1 MNYRT
6 MLLATAAVL
15 FSSQAMAADITNPFF
30 TPNKGQI
37 VSDTN
42 VGYYRVKAKHD
53 GGALEGYYAA
63 ETLEYGITDKFS
75 INGTI
80 ANMFDT
86 QGEYNNDHNF
96 AYQIGAKY
104 NTNCDKVLFQVAA
117 NYMTFEPQ
125 SWYGSEATN
134 HWYKRLDGEIK
145 LGYDMGNGL
154 TPYASYIISGNIDD
168 GDRDLDQSVKI
179 GAHKYFGKY
188 ALDLGLRYNFSTDGG
203 NNLYEGSY
211 NDLWAEAAADYYVKE
226 NIAVGIYGSYRIDGS
241 YDKNLDYAYTAGAH
255 LKVLF

>member
-15 FSSQAMAADITNPFF
+15 FSSQAMAADITNPFY

-42 VGYYRVKAKHD
+42 VGYYRTKAKHD
-53 GGALEGYYAA
+53 GGVAEGYYAA

-86 QGEYNNDHNF
+86 QGDYNNDHNF

-104 NTNCDKVLFQVAA
+104 NTNCDKILFQVAA
-117 NYMTFEPQ
+117 NYTTYEPQ
-125 SWYGSEATN
+125 SWYGSRETN
-134 HWYKRLDGEIK
+134 HWFKALDAEIK

-154 TPYASYIISGNIDD
+154 TPYASYALGSEIDT
-168 GDRDLDQSVKI
+168 GDRYLIQSFKV

-188 ALDLGLRYNFSTDGG
+188 ALDLAARYDYSTDGK
-203 NNLYEGSY
+203 NVNQ
-211 NDLWAEAAADYYVKE
+211 WWVEAAADYYIKE
-226 NIAVGIYGSYRIDGS
+226 NIAVGIYGDYFIDGTDS
-241 YDKNLDYAYTAGAH
+241 RDIDYDYSAGAH

>member
-42 VGYYRVKAKHD
+42 VGYYREKPKH
-53 GGALEGYYAA
+53 GGDVSEGYYAA

-104 NTNCDKVLFQVAA
+104 NTNCDKVLFQIAA
-117 NYMTFEPQ
+117 NYTTYEPQ
-125 SWYGSEATN
+125 SWYGKPASN
-134 HWYKRLDGEIK
+134 HWSKALDAEIK

-154 TPYASYIISGNIDD
+154 TPYASYALDSDIDTA
-168 GDRDLDQSVKI
+168 DRYLTQSFKV

-188 ALDLGLRYNFSTDGG
+188 ALDLAARYDFSTHGK
-203 NNLYEGSY
+203 NVNQ
-211 NDLWAEAAADYYVKE
+211 WWVEAAADYYIKD
-226 NIAVGIYGSYRIDGS
+226 NIAVGIYGDYFIDGTGS
-241 YDKNLDYAYTAGAH
+241 HDTDYDYSAGAH

>member
-15 FSSQAMAADITNPFF
+15 FSSQAMAADITNPFY

-42 VGYYRVKAKHD
+42 VGYYRTKAKHD
-53 GGALEGYYAA
+53 GGVAEGYYAA

-75 INGTI
+75 VNGTI

-86 QGEYNNDHNF
+86 QGKYNNDHNF
-96 AYQIGAKY
+96 AYRIGAKY
-104 NTNCDKVLFQVAA
+104 NTNCDKILLQVAA
-117 NYMTFEPQ
+117 NYTTLEPQ
-125 SWYGSEATN
+125 SWYGNQATN
-134 HWYKRLDGEIK
+134 KWSKALDAEIK

-154 TPYASYIISGNIDD
+154 TPYASYALGSEIDT
-168 GDRDLDQSVKI
+168 GDRYLIQSFKV

-188 ALDLGLRYNFSTDGG
+188 ALDLAARYDYSTDGK
-203 NNLYEGSY
+203 NINQ
-211 NDLWAEAAADYYVKE
+211 WWVEAAADYYIKE
-226 NIAVGIYGSYRIDGS
+226 NIAVGIYGDYFIDGTGS
-241 YDKNLDYAYTAGAH
+241 QDIDYDYSAGAH

>member
-15 FSSQAMAADITNPFF
+15 FGTQAMAADLTNPFF

-37 VSDTN
+37 TSDTN
-42 VGYYRVKAKHD
+42 VGYYRFKAKHD
-53 GGALEGYYAA
+53 MGVEEGYYAA

-86 QGEYNNDHNF
+86 QGDYNNDHNF
-96 AYQIGAKY
+96 AYNIGVKY
-104 NTNCDKVLFQVAA
+104 NTNCDKVLLQVAA
-117 NYMTFEPQ
+117 NYSTFEPQ
-125 SWYGSEATN
+125 SWYGSNETN
-134 HWYKRLDGEIK
+134 HWAKALDAEIK

-154 TPYASYIISGNIDD
+154 TPYASYALGSDIDT
-168 GDRDLDQSVKI
+168 GDRELDQSFKL

-188 ALDLGLRYNFSTDGG
+188 ALDLAVRYDFSTDSK
-203 NNLYEGSY
+203 NTNE
-211 NDLWAEAAADYYVKE
+211 WWVEAGADYYIKD
-226 NIAVGIYGSYRIDGS
+226 NIAVGIYGDYFIDGTGS
-241 YDKNLDYAYTAGAH
+241 QDIDYDYSAGAH

>member
-6 MLLATAAVL
+6 MLLATATVL
-15 FSSQAMAADITNPFF
+15 LSSQAMAADITNPFF
-30 TPNKGQI
+30 TPNEGQI

-42 VGYYRVKAKHD
+42 VGYYRTKAKHN
-53 GGALEGYYAA
+53 GGVDESYYAA

-80 ANMFDT
+80 VNMFDT

-96 AYQIGAKY
+96 AYSIGAKY
-104 NTNCDKVLFQVAA
+104 NTNCDKVLLQVAA
-117 NYMTFEPQ
+117 NYTTFEPQ
-125 SWYGSEATN
+125 SWYGKPDSNKWSKA
-134 HWYKRLDGEIK
+134 LDAEIK

-154 TPYASYIISGNIDD
+154 TPYASYALGSDIDTS
-168 GDRDLDQSVKI
+168 DRYLTQSFKI

-188 ALDLGLRYNFSTDGG
+188 ALDLAARYDYSTHGK
-203 NNLYEGSY
+203 NVNQ
-211 NDLWAEAAADYYVKE
+211 WWVEASADYYIKE
-226 NIAVGIYGSYRIDGS
+226 NIAVGIYGDYFIDGTES
-241 YDKNLDYAYTAGAH
+241 QDIDYDYSAGVH